1 MDLYTI
7 DLKKF
12 ANEDGLPIMDT
23 IQFDR
28 WTEKLG
34 KERFREVLG
43 IYCYV

>member
-12 ANEDGLPIMDT
+12 ANEDGQPIMDT

-28 WTEKLG
+28 WTEK
-34 KERFREVLG
+34 
-43 IYCYV
+43 